1 MKAKI
6 LRDTTPDGLEEKIN
20 REFGHLQNPFSQ
32 RICTQYQTAVVPKVR
47 GKEIVGYETEYSALV
62 FVEEEE
68 ERTKPENWI
77 YRPLNSDP
85 GLEKILREVEKAL
98 GFKLFIWQKT
108 FIERGVFRQYGE
120 TTARILRDLLSVWE
134 KPLDYTGFP
143 GSKIEEF
150 YRKET
155 REIKEKLNGTGI
167 ETREVFFNQKEKAE
181 YMAGKRGT

>member
-1 MKAKI
+1 MQVKI

-20 REFGHLQNPFSQ
+20 REFGHSQNPFSK
-32 RICTQYQTAVVPKVR
+32 RVYTQYQTAVVPKVR

-62 FVEEEE
+62 FVEEDHTEL
-68 ERTKPENWI
+68 ENWI

-85 GLEKILREVEKAL
+85 GLEKTLGEVEKAL

-120 TTARILRDLLSVWE
+120 TTAKILRDLLSTWE

-155 REIKEKLNGTGI
+155 REIKEKLNGAGI
-167 ETREVFFNQKEKAE
+167 KTREVFFNQEEKAA
-181 YMAGKRGT
+181 YMAGKRGI